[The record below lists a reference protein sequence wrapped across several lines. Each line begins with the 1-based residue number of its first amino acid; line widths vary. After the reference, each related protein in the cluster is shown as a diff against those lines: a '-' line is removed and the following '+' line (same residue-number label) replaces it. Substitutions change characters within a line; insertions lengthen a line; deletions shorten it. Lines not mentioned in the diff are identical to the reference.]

1 MSNPAPSESKGLGS
15 PFRRCGKKGREIFF
29 LEKKPR
35 NSLISHDSDERIQGN
50 PRKSNTKR
58 RAFRSEKAIRQ
69 ENPNGPRIYSDAVF
83 AFVSVRW
90 CLKSLIEANW
100 NVPSPV
106 SASIEPSEKIL

>member
-1 MSNPAPSESKGLGS
+1 MLRVLNAQEPWRPFPRFLLRKG
-15 PFRRCGKKGREIFF
+15 CENFF
-29 LEKKPR
+29 LAKKPR
-35 NSLISHDSDERIQGN
+35 NSLISQIRTRESKEIQGN
-50 PRKSNTKR
+50 QTLKR
-58 RAFRSEKAIRQ
+58 REFRSERAIRQ

-90 CLKSLIEANW
+90 RLKSLMEANW